1 MLDHIMLGCNDLD
14 DGIAFVEE
22 RTGVRAG
29 FGGVHPGRGTRNAF
43 LSLGGK
49 QHLEIIAPDPG
60 QTSVEAWAIRE
71 LSRLKTLVEPKLVG
85 WVIHTRNIET
95 FVAMLRQQGL
105 AIQGPF
111 PAFRA
116 GSDGTVVRWKI
127 ATLADDSDT
136 ILPSFIEWDP
146 ESKHPSNDAPA
157 GCRLERFEVAAPDTS
172 EWISFFEKIEIQ
184 VPVRHNNQF
193 QLRARIAAS
202 GGRLA
207 ITS

>member
-14 DGIAFVEE
+14 GGIAFVEQ
-22 RTGVRAG
+22 RTGVRAA
-29 FGGVHPGRGTRNAF
+29 FGGVHPGRGTCNAF
-43 LSLGGK
+43 LSLGEK

-60 QTSVEAWAIRE
+60 QTSVEAWAIPE
-71 LSRLKTLVEPKLVG
+71 LSRLKTLIEPKLVG

-95 FVAMLRQQGL
+95 FVAMLHQRGL
-105 AIQGPF
+105 AVQGPF
-111 PAFRA
+111 PAFRT

-127 ATLADDSDT
+127 ATLVDDSNS

-146 ESKHPSNDAPA
+146 ESRHPSNDAPA
-157 GCRLERFEVAAPDTS
+157 GCILERFEVASPDAS
-172 EWISFFEKIEIQ
+172 EWISFFDKIGIQ

-193 QLRARIAAS
+193 QLRARVAAS
-202 GGRLA
+202 GRRLA